1 MFTFSSDENK
11 SEVVKMDD
19 LEFKK
24 ELNSLKGVSH
34 LSILLDNL
42 FDEKPLCVFICDIN
56 KKLLVNEINDD
67 TKIFLKDFLES
78 NFNSSTKTII
88 SNNVKLLIKTIFQQ
102 PKKLETNFF
111 DLQIAEYLIDSSTN
125 SQIRNLVAKYTNA
138 DFNDHFVLAFYE
150 TYKKQL
156 DALKISNLL
165 DLFQK
170 IEIPLIYALLEM
182 EKSGIKIDIKF
193 LDDFS
198 KQLDDELFKLENE
211 IVKISG
217 KTFNVS
223 SPKQLGEVLFDY
235 LKLTDKPKK
244 TKSGQYSTSEETLIR
259 LRDKHPIINL
269 ILESQGNK

>member
-1 MFTFSSDENK
+1 M
-11 SEVVKMDD
+11 
-19 LEFKK
+19 
-24 ELNSLKGVSH
+24 
-34 LSILLDNL
+34 
-42 FDEKPLCVFICDIN
+42 
-56 KKLLVNEINDD
+56 
-67 TKIFLKDFLES
+67 
-78 NFNSSTKTII
+78 
-88 SNNVKLLIKTIFQQ
+88 
-102 PKKLETNFF
+102 
-111 DLQIAEYLIDSSTN
+111 AEYLIDSSTN

-138 DFNDHFVLAFYE
+138 DFNDHLVLAFYE

-156 DALKISNLL
+156 DELKISNLL

-217 KTFNVS
+217 KAFNVS

-269 ILESQGNK
+269 ILDHGNK